1 MSLHS
6 PAGGHASPSICRVKK
21 PDHGSPL
28 GLRKGRWMGEPV
40 SAKKTPHCRKTAM
53 LPDNNFVH
61 LPSKQLAPF
70 KLISIHFI
78 FNQPK

>member
-1 MSLHS
+1 
-6 PAGGHASPSICRVKK
+6 
-21 PDHGSPL
+21 
-28 GLRKGRWMGEPV
+28 
-40 SAKKTPHCRKTAM
+40 M